1 METAT
6 EDEKMRES
14 WTLSMRKVGGGNGD
28 WGVAVGFGGFEKKKL
43 NSPAPSLPEE
53 ERGAVIAVLNGLYV
67 NRPLVTEALGSSLGC
82 VKLGP

>member
-1 METAT
+1 VGEMEIG
-6 EDEKMRES
+6 ES
-14 WTLSMRKVGGGNGD
+14 PLGSWVL
-28 WGVAVGFGGFEKKKL
+28 KKKL